1 MPRPFDERAV
11 LCDNPLAV
19 TNLHAVVS
27 FPLLSALF
35 ALFTAS
41 GCEKINDVPRLRDE
55 ALTIAAG
62 YQERFD
68 DLAHRAAAINPD
80 RLTTTEVQRV
90 YLQAKSTLDRF
101 RNDVRQFP
109 VQVQAGAA
117 NGNAEELAKLIDETR
132 ARFEHGVIETT
143 TELTAVENWLT
154 AADQHGAQ
162 RGAPPPAPASPEP
175 RTDDPAAAPGSETPI
190 R

>member
-1 MPRPFDERAV
+1 M
-11 LCDNPLAV
+11 

-27 FPLLSALF
+27 LPLLSALV

-41 GCEKINDVPRLRDE
+41 GCEKVNDVPHLKDE
-55 ALTIAAG
+55 ALTMASG

-90 YLQAKSTLDRF
+90 YLQAKSTIDRF
-101 RNDVRQFP
+101 RNDVRQLP
-109 VQVQAGAA
+109 VQAQTSAA
-117 NGNAEELAKLIDETR
+117 NGNPEDLQKLIDVTR
-132 ARFEHGVIETT
+132 ERFEGGVIEAT
-143 TELTAVENWLT
+143 TELTAVENWL
-154 AADQHGAQ
+154 AAAEQHGAL
-162 RGAPPPAPASPEP
+162 RPSGAPPDRASPEP
-175 RTDDPAAAPGSETPI
+175 GTEDPAAAPGSETPI

>member
-1 MPRPFDERAV
+1 
-11 LCDNPLAV
+11 V
-19 TNLHAVVS
+19 TNLQALVS
-27 FPLLSALF
+27 LPLLSALL

-41 GCEKINDVPRLRDE
+41 GCEKVNDVPRLKDE
-55 ALTIAAG
+55 ALTMASG

-109 VQVQAGAA
+109 VQAQTSAV
-117 NGNAEELAKLIDETR
+117 NGNPEDLQKLIDVTR
-132 ARFEHGVIETT
+132 ERFEDGVIEAT
-143 TELTAVENWLT
+143 TELTTVENWLT

-162 RGAPPPAPASPEP
+162 RAPATPAAPEP
-175 RTDDPAAAPGSETPI
+175 ATEDPAAAPGSETPI